1 MEQRLGQPS
10 ATAPPLGDL
19 VLKRST
25 NGGRSFEP
33 LQVIRTNDFLRSTRD
48 ACPDVFVQKVSCGQ
62 VVYNSSAHGTGAAW

>member
-10 ATAPPLGDL
+10 AAAAAPLGDL

-33 LQVIRTNDFLRSTRD
+33 LQV
-48 ACPDVFVQKVSCGQ
+48 
-62 VVYNSSAHGTGAAW
+62 VYNSSAHGTGAAW

>member
-10 ATAPPLGDL
+10 AAAAALPAAAPPLGDL

-25 NGGRSFEP
+25 TGGRSFEP
-33 LQVIRTNDFLRSTRD
+33 L
-48 ACPDVFVQKVSCGQ
+48 Q

>member
-10 ATAPPLGDL
+10 AAAAALPAAAAALPAAAPPLGDL

-33 LQVIRTNDFLRSTRD
+33 LQV
-48 ACPDVFVQKVSCGQ
+48 
-62 VVYNSSAHGTGAAW
+62 VYNSSAHGTGAAW